1 MTVWLFGQ
9 IRISYYKFLM
19 PKPLKWGILGAGTRI
34 QSKDIHN
41 YNLCLVRILMKQTLC
56 ALCMH
61 TLIIF
66 QYTNHRTLDPPIT
79 QYTLESLYPNS
90 LYHVWVAAKSKR
102 GEGAT
107 TPSLSAR
114 TEQYCKYLFS
124 KHLEKKIWLIGGGKS
139 QNLKNHNKIFTDH
152 VFIIFLIILNLHFF
166 KAKRSLETNF
176 LEWTSS

>member
-1 MTVWLFGQ
+1 MFGSNFTETDVMC
-9 IRISYYKFLM
+9 IVH
-19 PKPLKWGILGAGTRI
+19 A
-34 QSKDIHN
+34 
-41 YNLCLVRILMKQTLC
+41 
-56 ALCMH
+56 
-61 TLIIF
+61 LIIF

-124 KHLEKKIWLIGGGKS
+124 KHLEKNMIYRW
-139 QNLKNHNKIFTDH
+139 
-152 VFIIFLIILNLHFF
+152 
-166 KAKRSLETNF
+166 R
-176 LEWTSS
+176 